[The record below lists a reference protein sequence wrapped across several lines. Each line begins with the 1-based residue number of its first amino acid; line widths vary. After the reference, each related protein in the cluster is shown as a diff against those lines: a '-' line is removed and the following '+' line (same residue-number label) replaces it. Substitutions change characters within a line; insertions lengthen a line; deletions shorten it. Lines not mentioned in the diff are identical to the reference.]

1 MGGYLFV
8 INVLRRYTNTMSQ
21 EQFTN
26 RSDSSSNQ
34 NLDTKSKDYK
44 VNKSKVDA
52 IRSYSG
58 KIINSRK
65 QLEDYLLT
73 KGIKLVTS
81 FSEFVKTN
89 SFVESSY
96 VVYVFQS
103 NSIENLSEFVQRNPQ
118 FAEIVVKIELEL
130 QEKAKLES

>member
-34 NLDTKSKDYK
+34 NLDAKSKDYK

-130 QEKAKLES
+130 QEKVKLES

>member
-1 MGGYLFV
+1 
-8 INVLRRYTNTMSQ
+8 MSQ

-26 RSDSSSNQ
+26 RSDSTSNQ
-34 NLDTKSKDYK
+34 NLDSKSKDYK

-65 QLEDYLLT
+65 QLEEYLLT

-81 FSEFVKTN
+81 FSEFVNTN
-89 SFVESSY
+89 SFIESSY

-103 NSIENLSEFVQRNPQ
+103 NSIENLSDFVQRNPQ

-130 QEKAKLES
+130 QEKSKLES